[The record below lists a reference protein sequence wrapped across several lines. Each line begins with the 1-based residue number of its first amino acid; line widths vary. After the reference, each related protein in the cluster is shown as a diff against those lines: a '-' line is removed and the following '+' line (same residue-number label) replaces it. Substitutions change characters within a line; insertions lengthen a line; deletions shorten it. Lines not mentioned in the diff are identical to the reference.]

1 MDRFAGI
8 TAFVRVT
15 ESGGFTAAARRLNL
29 STTTVSE
36 HVQALEDALGV
47 RLLNR
52 TSRHVSLTEIGREY
66 YERCSQILHELEEA
80 DQLASALQTAPR
92 GLLRVYCHQ
101 GIGRFIE
108 PVVTAF
114 LSRHSESSI
123 EFRTGD
129 AMIDLVEERFD
140 LAVMPVSPP
149 DSTLVKRRLA
159 GWRYVLCCAPVYLER
174 YPTPRSPADLRE
186 HNCLLYTYS
195 IFGHQAHFLDTDGNP
210 IVVSVSGNLV
220 TTSIATLR
228 GAAVSGVGLWICPPY
243 IVSNLLA
250 SGALVPLL
258 ADCGRPEL
266 EIVALYPHRRYL
278 TAKVRFFIDML
289 VERFAD
295 ERHWLDPTSGS
306 CSPT

>member
-8 TAFVRVT
+8 TAFVRVADK
-15 ESGGFTAAARRLNL
+15 GGFTAAARHLNV

-36 HVQALEDALGV
+36 HVHALEDALGV

-52 TSRHVSLTEIGREY
+52 TSRRVSLTEIGREY

-80 DQLASALQTAPR
+80 DELASVLQATPR
-92 GLLRVYCHQ
+92 GRLRVFCHQ

-108 PVVTAF
+108 PVVTDF
-114 LSRHSESSI
+114 LSRYSESSI
-123 EFRTGD
+123 ELRTGD
-129 AMIDLVEERFD
+129 AMIDLIEERFD

-149 DSTLVKRRLA
+149 ESMLVKRRLA
-159 GWRYVLCCAPVYLER
+159 GWRYVLCCAPRYLEKH
-174 YPTPRSPADLRE
+174 PALRSPADLRE

-195 IFGHQAHFLDTDGNP
+195 IFGHEAHFLDTDGNS
-210 IVVSVSGNLV
+210 IVVPVSGNLV

-228 GAAVSGVGLWICPPY
+228 GAAVRGVGLWMCPPY
-243 IVSNLLA
+243 IVSDLLA

-258 ADCGRPEL
+258 LDYGRPEL

-278 TAKVRFFIDML
+278 TAKVRVFIDML

-295 ERHWLDPTSGS
+295 ERHWLDPTGG
-306 CSPT
+306 